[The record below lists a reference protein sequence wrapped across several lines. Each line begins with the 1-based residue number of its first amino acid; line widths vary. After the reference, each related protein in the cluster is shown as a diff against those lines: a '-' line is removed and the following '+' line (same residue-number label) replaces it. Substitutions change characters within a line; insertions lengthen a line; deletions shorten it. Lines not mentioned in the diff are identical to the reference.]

1 MSWDPLTLPTIR
13 TEPESTMTDVI
24 IAGGGPTGVML
35 AAELR
40 LQVAGPG
47 VPGALAECGP
57 NPGASAIHSTGT
69 RTG

>member
-1 MSWDPLTLPTIR
+1 
-13 TEPESTMTDVI
+13 MTDVI